1 MFCMKCGH
9 KLIENSKFC
18 INCGERILNAKA
30 DTCNSKNQDK
40 TNVKYSMYEVFDYS
54 NTNWKKASKVYRSM
68 SDSLAK
74 LMYKNH
80 PDFLNSYES
89 RVNNPSYKTIY
100 KYVITD
106 RSIILEGTEYSYE
119 QLKVIC
125 PDKGGTSIDIKIEEV
140 KYGLYR
146 SNEDIIRLYYSLM
159 ILNQVIRLNTLREKL
174 QYIWMGYCL
183 LDRIR
188 KVIFKQSS
196 IVCDKDNNKIYNEL
210 WTEYQSAYKSEDE
223 QIDDYYKGLII
234 KYNYVSNV
242 LNDFFKEENPIADVG
257 YNRHPETL
265 AKIIDIMTDSDTD
278 MNKVVNRY
286 NRKVELE
293 KQQEAEYYER
303 RRMEREMSG
312 NSGDG
317 FFSRTLSTAAGVAI
331 GNKISNRKNTKK
343 ETSFNSYY
351 TCPIGCKFGYCRSG
365 VHYCRLSTAWGNSPE
380 PEKCGYG
387 NRIR

>member
-1 MFCMKCGH
+1 MFCIKCGH
-9 KLIENSKFC
+9 KLIEGSNFC
-18 INCGERILNAKA
+18 IKCGERV
-30 DTCNSKNQDK
+30 SKVAPNKENQSQ
-40 TNVKYSMYEVFDYS
+40 TNTQYSMYEVFDYS
-54 NTNWKKASKVYRSM
+54 NSNWKKVTEVHRSM
-68 SDSLAK
+68 SHSLAK

-80 PDFLNSYES
+80 PKLLNIYES
-89 RVNNPSYKTIY
+89 GINNPSYKTVY

-106 RSIILEGTEYSYE
+106 RSIILDDTEYPYE
-119 QLKVIC
+119 KLKVIC
-125 PDKGGTSIDIKIEEV
+125 PDKGGTSIEIKINDV
-140 KYGLYR
+140 KYALYQ
-146 SNEDIIRLYYSLM
+146 SNDNVIRLYHALM

-331 GNKISNRKNTKK
+331 GNKISNKNSTK
-343 ETSFNSYY
+343 SYYEEHPWY
-351 TCPIGCKFGYCRSG
+351 TCPLSCKFAYKRSG
-365 VHYCRLSTAWGNSPE
+365 VPKCRLSNAWSNSPE
-380 PEKCGYG
+380 PEKCGHG
-387 NRIR
+387 TRIR